1 MTTHTMTAP
10 VTVSDSAA
18 RRIAKLT
25 AAEGPQIMFR
35 IAVNGGGC
43 SGFQYDFTFD
53 DTRTGDD
60 ILIEQDGARV
70 LIDQASL
77 EFIGGSVVDFVEG
90 LMGAHFE
97 IRNPN
102 AKSSCG
108 CGTSFSV

>member
-1 MTTHTMTAP
+1 MTAP

>member
-1 MTTHTMTAP
+1 MTTQTMTVP